1 MSSKTSTANHSN
13 ASDIGIPTLAIRSAR
28 QFLSLA
34 RHGSLRRP
42 PQRLG
47 NAYRVDDGRAYRI
60 FRETV
65 SDAAPRETPNV
76 LVVGFQLRLLAA
88 HPIPHWI
95 FQRCCLL
102 TTPFWS
108 GLPGFSVKLWMVD
121 PESKRYLGIYD
132 WRGTGNA
139 QQYVDALVR
148 VLNPLSTTGSV
159 WYRLLPDQTLDPY
172 LAEHAVDAKH
182 IPTGIRQ

>member
-1 MSSKTSTANHSN
+1 MSLTTTTPQPTDAPP
-13 ASDIGIPTLAIRSAR
+13 ASIPRLALDSAR
-28 QFLSLA
+28 HFFSLA

-47 NAYRVDDGRAYRI
+47 QAYLVEDDRSYQI
-60 FRETV
+60 FRETR
-65 SDAAPRETPNV
+65 SDAAPAEAPNV
-76 LVVGFQLRLLAA
+76 LVVGFQLKVLGE
-88 HPIPHWI
+88 HSVPHWI

-132 WRGTGNA
+132 WRGLASTQA
-139 QQYVDALVR
+139 YVDALVR
-148 VLNPLSTTGSV
+148 VLRPLSTADSV
-159 WYRLLPDQTLDPY
+159 WYRIVSDRSLDSY
-172 LAEHAVDAKH
+172 LSDHAAPEGSK
-182 IPTGIRQ
+182 

>member
-1 MSSKTSTANHSN
+1 MSSATTTSQPPDAPH
-13 ASDIGIPTLAIRSAR
+13 ASIPRLAFGSAKH
-28 QFLSLA
+28 FLSLA

-47 NAYRVDDGRAYRI
+47 RAYRVDDGRAYEI

-65 SDAAPRETPNV
+65 SDAAPTDPANV
-76 LVVGFQLRLLAA
+76 LVVGFQLKVLGA
-88 HPIPHWI
+88 HPVPHWI

-132 WRGTGNA
+132 WRGLANTQA
-139 QQYVDALVR
+139 YVDALAR
-148 VLNPLSTTGSV
+148 VLRPLSTADSV
-159 WYRLLPDQTLDPY
+159 WYRIVPDRTLEAY
-172 LAEHAVDAKH
+172 LTDHTAE
-182 IPTGIRQ
+182 RSL